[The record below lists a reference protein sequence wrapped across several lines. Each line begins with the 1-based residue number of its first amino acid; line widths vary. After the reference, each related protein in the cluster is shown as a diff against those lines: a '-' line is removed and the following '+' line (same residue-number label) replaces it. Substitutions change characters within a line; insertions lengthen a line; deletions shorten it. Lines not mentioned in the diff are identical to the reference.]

1 MCLEQLWLFIVANSV
16 VPETG
21 LEPALV
27 TQPDPKS
34 GASTNSATPAKELL
48 AAIFPLSCF
57 PANDLWGL
65 DEVPANR

>member
-1 MCLEQLWLFIVANSV
+1 M

-34 GASTNSATPAKELL
+34 GASTNSATQAMRVVKYMIPDAGFFCKWFITRLFWKEVVSQ
-48 AAIFPLSCF
+48 ASRS
-57 PANDLWGL
+57 
-65 DEVPANR
+65 EER